1 MKDWTQDIPGNV
13 SQIKIRYTIIT
24 RDHGHRRREVFDTLQ
39 EAHSTDNRKN
49 NQDQNVIKARQLPA
63 GHCSA

>member
-39 EAHSTDNRKN
+39 EAQDESDRMSGIPFNRELTVTYIN
-49 NQDQNVIKARQLPA
+49 
-63 GHCSA
+63 